1 MPVIGAMA
9 ENATLFLTY
18 GQLQHFYRWIAF
30 GTESG
35 KSSSDTTPTELAF
48 AAAGAGA
55 ATSFLLCVY
64 SLFGYEY
71 FHTNLC
77 WIKT

>member
-18 GQLQHFYRWIAF
+18 GQLQHFYRWITF

-35 KSSSDTTPTELAF
+35 KSSIDTTPTELAF

-55 ATSFLLCVY
+55 ATSFLL
-64 SLFGYEY
+64 
-71 FHTNLC
+71 
-77 WIKT
+77 